1 MTAATFATYAVTL
14 DGRTV
19 LPRARAAV
27 AAGHV
32 LLPVRAL
39 GEALGATVA
48 YDARTRTIVVRR
60 GTRRATLPAASGGAR
75 VIGGRTYAPLRAVA
89 DAFGIAVAYDGPART
104 IALGSRAVQTPPRFV
119 VPIAAAPT
127 PAGIAGIELRP
138 ADGSNVHAAYPAISA
153 RFPGISAIAPESLH
167 VTVDGNDVTASASAI
182 GDTVTYTPRTALSR
196 GTHDVAIVGRDVT
209 GAPLVA
215 RWRFSDDF
223 AFASPPPF
231 TPPPIGAIYIDR
243 YVTPGM
249 NAFDVVV
256 RGEPGLTG
264 AVAVDGVNQ
273 QFPLFVEAYDA
284 YVAHVVIPQGV
295 YQPFAHVS
303 ARVQLPNGEF
313 RYFTLPNTVPLVTA
327 TPQPRAATPAPKPLP
342 RRPLAA
348 PPSPATPVP
357 VATPKPSPLPTMR
370 IIPKVAPTH
379 HIMPRERP
387 AATPSPKPT

>member
-39 GEALGATVA
+39 GDALGATVT
-48 YDARTRTIVVRR
+48 YDARTHGIVVRR
-60 GTRRATLPAASGGAR
+60 GARRATFSAAAGGLR
-75 VIGGRTYAPLRAVA
+75 ILGGRAYAPLRAAA
-89 DAFGIAVAYDGPART
+89 DAFGVAIAYDGPGRT
-104 IALGSRAVQTPPRFV
+104 IALGDRRTQTPPGFA
-119 VPIAAAPT
+119 VPLAAAPT
-127 PAGIAGIELRP
+127 AAGITGIDLRP

-153 RFPGISAIAPESLH
+153 RFPGVSAIVPESLH
-167 VTVDGNDVTASASAI
+167 VTLDGVDVTAHASAI
-182 GDTVTYTPRTALSR
+182 GDTVTYTPRTALGR
-196 GTHDVAIVGRDVT
+196 GTHDVAVVGRDAAGT
-209 GAPLVA
+209 PLVA
-215 RWRFSDDF
+215 RWRFDDDF

-231 TPPPIGAIYIDR
+231 TPPPIGAIYLDR

-273 QFPLFVEAYDA
+273 QFPLLVAAYDA
-284 YVAHVVIPQGV
+284 YVAHVVVPQGV

-313 RYFTLPNTVPLVTA
+313 RYVTLPGTVPLVTA
-327 TPQPRAATPAPKPLP
+327 MPQPRIATPAPKPLP

-357 VATPKPSPLPTMR
+357 VATPSPLPTMR

-387 AATPSPKPT
+387 AATPSPNPSA